1 MDVLWSMRAL
11 VATTIAVGLAAGALL
26 VGGRDAQPGAV
37 LREAPYRSRA
47 VVAGWIRLHIP
58 ASWSVRG
65 ATGGTVVATPIAP
78 GWSRAVSLTAAPFPL
93 AHDLG
98 HHKSSP
104 SIPAG
109 SYQLWISG
117 SRQSRRGTRP
127 GAVPLTVH
135 LDDRVVR
142 PPPGVGI
149 QFARTREI
157 GDRVITAVVSM
168 DREAD
173 VDAALAEANRILR
186 TLRMVE

>member
-1 MDVLWSMRAL
+1 MRAL
-11 VATTIAVGLAAGALL
+11 VATAIAVGVVAGVLLA
-26 VGGRDAQPGAV
+26 GGRDAQPAAG
-37 LREAPYRSRA
+37 LRDAAPSSQDVGVR
-47 VVAGWIRLHIP
+47 WIRLRIP

-78 GWSRAVSLTAAPFPL
+78 GWSRAVSLTAAPFEL

-98 HHKSSP
+98 HHESSP

-117 SRQSRRGTRP
+117 SRQSRRGTRA
-127 GAVPLTVH
+127 GAAPLSVH
-135 LDDRVVR
+135 SGDRVVP

-149 QFARTREI
+149 QFARTGEI
-157 GDRVITAVVSM
+157 GDRVITAVVRM
-168 DREAD
+168 DRKAD